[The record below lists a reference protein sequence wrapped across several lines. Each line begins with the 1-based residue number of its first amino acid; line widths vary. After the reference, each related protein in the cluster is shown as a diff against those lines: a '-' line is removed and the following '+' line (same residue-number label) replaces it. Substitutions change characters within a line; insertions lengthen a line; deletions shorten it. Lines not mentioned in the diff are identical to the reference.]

1 MRSIRVYLF
10 ALVVICMVVA
20 ATAYAV
26 VMTQVT
32 AINRQHIEA
41 QSRDTAKALSLAVDG
56 RIERS
61 LGVVAALASSEAAL
75 DRDWQTLDRQ
85 ARAAMVGRDSWI
97 VVQDRA
103 GRQLLNTRLPRGAA
117 LPAGQPPADMWRE
130 IASGK
135 PRVCNLSEGI
145 VEPYI
150 VCVDAPIGNRSN
162 PEFAIS
168 IVFPPSAFKST
179 VTREGMQSG
188 NIASLVDRSGKVIWR
203 NIKPDQFIGHD
214 ATGPMMDALKSPA
227 SSGVLETS
235 SLEGV
240 QMLSAYERSRLSGW
254 SVIVGSPLEDLGA
267 GARQA
272 VVRGTAIF
280 LAVLVFGAIL
290 AALLGAKLHSAVM
303 ALVGAAS
310 PDQRSNTAKPSG
322 ITEIDTVSDALRQ
335 SFAAK
340 ERSERHQQL
349 LIGELNHR
357 VKNTLSVVQ
366 SLAHQT
372 FRGRHS
378 PEDAINAFEARLQAL
393 AAAHNL
399 LTSQRWES
407 ASMVQV
413 VNSALAPFCAPDRCD
428 VSGPDIQI
436 VPQTAVTLALAI
448 HELATNASKYG
459 ALSVDGGRIHVSWT
473 TLDGSFE
480 LLWREAGG
488 PPVKSPQS
496 EGFGMRLI
504 RRSLAADLRGSVD
517 MDFNESGLVCRV
529 VGRLD

>member
-10 ALVVICMVVA
+10 ALVVICMLVA

-26 VMTQVT
+26 VMRQVA

-56 RIERS
+56 RLERS
-61 LGVVAALASSEAAL
+61 LGVVAALASSQAAV
-75 DRDWQTLDRQ
+75 DHDWRTLDRQ
-85 ARAAMVGRDSWI
+85 ARAAMVGRDGWI
-97 VVQDRA
+97 VVQDRS
-103 GRQLLNTRLPRGAA
+103 GRQLVNTRLPEGAT
-117 LPAGQPPADMWRE
+117 LPSSAPPSEMWRE
-130 IASGK
+130 ISGGK
-135 PRVCNLSEGI
+135 PRVCNLTSGA
-145 VEPYI
+145 VEPRI
-150 VCVDAPIGNRSN
+150 VCVDAPIGKGPNS
-162 PEFAIS
+162 EYAIS
-168 IVFPPSAFKST
+168 IIFRPEAFKTT
-179 VTREGMQSG
+179 VTREGVASG
-188 NIASLVDRSGKVIWR
+188 NIASLVDRNGRVIWR

-214 ATGPMMDALKSPA
+214 ATGPMMAALRSGA
-227 SSGVLETS
+227 DSGVLETR

-240 QMLSAYERSRLSGW
+240 QMLSAYDRSALSGW

-272 VVRGTAIF
+272 LLRGTLIF
-280 LAVLVFGAIL
+280 VSVLLFGTFL

-303 ALVGAAS
+303 ALVGATK
-310 PDQRSNTAKPSG
+310 PDGGAMEPSG
-322 ITEIDTVSDALRQ
+322 ITEIDTVGDALRQ

-340 ERSERHQQL
+340 EQSERHQQL

-378 PEDAINAFEARLQAL
+378 PKDAIAAFEARLQAL
-393 AAAHNL
+393 ASAHNL

-407 ASMVQV
+407 ASMTQV
-413 VNSALAPFCAPDRCD
+413 VESALAPFCTLNRCD
-428 VSGPDIQI
+428 VSGPDLKI
-436 VPQTAVTLALAI
+436 VPQTAVTLALAV

-459 ALSVDGGRIHVSWT
+459 ALSAEGGKIDVTWKS
-473 TLDGSFE
+473 LDGSFE
-480 LLWREAGG
+480 LLWRESGG
-488 PPVKSPQS
+488 PPVTPPTA

-504 RRSLAADLRGSVD
+504 RRSLAADLKGTVD
-517 MDFNESGLVCRV
+517 MDFRESGLECRV
-529 VGRLD
+529 VGRI